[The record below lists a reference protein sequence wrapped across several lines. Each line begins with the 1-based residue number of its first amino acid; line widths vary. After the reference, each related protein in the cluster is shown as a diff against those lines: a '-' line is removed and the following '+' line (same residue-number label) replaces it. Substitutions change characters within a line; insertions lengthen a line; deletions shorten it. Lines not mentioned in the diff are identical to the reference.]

1 MDFNHLP
8 LTTEDGTQ
16 VNLNA
21 LYKIAP
27 SCFTEVRNEK
37 TGELRHVVDFK
48 KLLQLLGDNAVE
60 DEPEAYE
67 FTWVGKQAARRE
79 AATPI
84 NKTLRPVP
92 ESSVDWDHTQNIY
105 IEGDNL
111 DALKLLQKSYLGK
124 VKMIYIDP
132 PYNTGNDFVYHDDFH
147 RSQSEED
154 LEAGN
159 VDELGNRFLKNTE
172 TNGKFH
178 SDWCSMI
185 YPRLQLAH
193 SLLREDGVIFI
204 SIDDHEIE
212 NLKKICCEI
221 YGESNFVAIINWR
234 RSGGRQDSKYYA
246 IIHEYIL
253 CFAKDIDKF
262 QAGEEIK
269 SENVYPKYDEVNKRY
284 YKTQLLR
291 KWGANSLRENR
302 PNLYYPIKGPHGEDI
317 YPTIY
322 LADQRNSALGFK
334 KIQGRWRWGAST
346 MAKAIEEGRV
356 EFQENKYGEL
366 IPYERIYAPKAGEEK
381 TNKYTTWI
389 DDVSNGTDTIKG
401 LFSKTIF
408 DYSKSPQLVGR
419 FLKMADLEDNDLVLD
434 FFSGS
439 ATTAH
444 AVMQL
449 NAEDGGHRKFILVQ
463 LPEETSEDSE
473 AYKAGYKNICE
484 IGEERI
490 RRAGKKIKEEK
501 QGAALVAVR
510 NGKSSQGDLFT
521 QGNQEADGHK
531 GRTLQEHDLDTGFRV
546 FRIDSSNMKDVY
558 FAPKDLEPQQLEL
571 FADNV
576 KEDRTELDLLYGCM
590 VDWGVQLSLPL
601 TKETIDVA
609 DGHKGRTLQA
619 DGNGVTVYTVNDG
632 DLVACFGKPITDNVV
647 KVMADKAPLRVL
659 FRDSCFEK
667 DEQKINIFE
676 QFKQLLGWSDDEA
689 LNNIRVI

>member
-16 VNLNA
+16 LNLDA

-27 SCFTEVRNEK
+27 SCFTEARDEK

-48 KLLQLLGDNAVE
+48 KLRQLLGDNTVE

-111 DALKLLQKSYLGK
+111 DALKLLQKSYLGG

-147 RSQSEED
+147 RTQAEED

-159 VDELGNRFLKNTE
+159 VDELGNRFVKNTE

-193 SLLREDGVIFI
+193 SLLSEDGVIFI
-204 SIDDHEIE
+204 SMDDNEIE
-212 NLKKICCEI
+212 NLRKLCDEIFGEENFIAQIC
-221 YGESNFVAIINWR
+221 WR
-234 RSGGRQDSKYYA
+234 RTDNQLNIGYFAKVK
-246 IIHEYIL
+246 EYIL
-253 CFAKDIDKF
+253 LYSKTRNFTL
-262 QAGEEIK
+262 GRLPL
-269 SENVYPKYDEVNKRY
+269 SEK
-284 YKTQLLR
+284 
-291 KWGANSLRENR
+291 
-302 PNLYYPIKGPHGEDI
+302 
-317 YPTIY
+317 
-322 LADQRNSALGFK
+322 
-334 KIQGRWRWGAST
+334 
-346 MAKAIEEGRV
+346 AKAEYRYSDE
-356 EFQENKYGEL
+356 
-366 IPYERIYAPKAGEEK
+366 
-381 TNKYTTWI
+381 
-389 DDVSNGTDTIKG
+389 KG
-401 LFSKTIF
+401 LFRRSILLDKTRGRRFYPKVTKLGNTLNGPWMVSEEEF
-408 DYSKSPQLVGR
+408 DKMDKNGEIYWTENGDGQPYGKIYLSKSKGQIPNDFWGIEFGTNQRGS
-419 FLKMADLEDNDLVLD
+419 LEVEKLFGKRYFDFPKPVSLIQNICKLGSDKDSIILD

-439 ATTAH
+439 ATTAQ

-463 LPEETSEDSE
+463 LPEETDVNSE

-490 RRAGKKIKEEK
+490 RRAGKKIKEEL

-510 NGKSSQGDLFT
+510 NGKSSQGDLFD
-521 QGNQEADGHK
+521 QGNQQADGHE
-531 GRTLQEHDLDTGFRV
+531 GRTMQADDLDTGFRV
-546 FRIDSSNMKDVY
+546 FRVDSSNMKDVY
-558 FAPKDLEPQQLEL
+558 FAPKDLEPQQLDL

-590 VDWGVQLSLPL
+590 VDWGVPLSLPL
-601 TKETIDVA
+601 SEETIDVADGHTMATDDGTIA

-619 DGNGVTVYTVNDG
+619 DGNSVTVYTVNDG

-647 KVMADKAPLRVL
+647 KAMADKAPLRVL

>member
-1 MDFNHLP
+1 MNFNHLP

-16 VNLNA
+16 LNLNA

-27 SCFTEVRNEK
+27 SCFTEARDEK
-37 TGELRHVVDFK
+37 TGALRHVVDFK
-48 KLLQLLGDNAVE
+48 KLRQLLGDNAVE

-92 ESSVDWDHTQNIY
+92 DSSVDWDHTQNIY

-147 RSQSEED
+147 RTQAEED

-159 VDELGNRFLKNTE
+159 VDELGNRFVKNTE

-185 YPRLQLAH
+185 FSRLQLAH
-193 SLLREDGVIFI
+193 SLLSDDGIIFI
-204 SIDDHEIE
+204 SIDDNEGD
-212 NLKKICCEI
+212 NLEKICDEVFGRTNRI
-221 YGESNFVAIINWR
+221 ETIIWKNKYGAGAKTVGFIS
-234 RSGGRQDSKYYA
+234 S
-246 IIHEYIL
+246 HEYIL
-253 CFAKDIDKF
+253 CYSKNPITNITCEFEGPERDK
-262 QAGEEIK
+262 
-269 SENVYPKYDEVNKRY
+269 YNKRDSKFATRGPY
-284 YKTQLLR
+284 RTQPLMT
-291 KWGANSLRENR
+291 NSLGDR
-302 PNLYYPIKGPHGEDI
+302 PNLMYSIYHNGVEIKPHKQWVWSKERMENAIKNDDVEFTLQKDGSYSVRSKSYLYDEEGNIRRGKPVSILNGPFTQDGTKEMRD
-317 YPTIY
+317 
-322 LADQRNSALGFK
+322 LFDG
-334 KIQGRWRWGAST
+334 
-346 MAKAIEEGRV
+346 KAI
-356 EFQENKYGEL
+356 FDFTKPSKL
-366 IPYERIYAPKAGEEK
+366 IEYLLKLEI
-381 TNKYTTWI
+381 N
-389 DDVSNGTDTIKG
+389 DNN
-401 LFSKTIF
+401 SK
-408 DYSKSPQLVGR
+408 D
-419 FLKMADLEDNDLVLD
+419 FLIMD

-439 ATTAH
+439 ATTAQ

-449 NAEDGGHRKFILVQ
+449 NAEDGGHRKFIMVQ
-463 LPEETSEDSE
+463 LPEETDKDSE
-473 AYKAGYKNICE
+473 AFKAGYKNICE

-490 RRAGKKIKEEK
+490 RRAGKKIKDELKSK
-501 QGAALVAVR
+501 QP
-510 NGKSSQGDLFT
+510 DLFT
-521 QGNQEADGHK
+521 DGSDDK
-531 GRTLQEHDLDTGFRV
+531 QPLDTGFRV
-546 FRIDSSNMKDVY
+546 FRVDSSNMKDVY
-558 FAPKDLEPQQLEL
+558 FAPKDLDPQQLDL

-601 TKETIDVA
+601 ATETID
-609 DGHKGRTLQA
+609 
-619 DGNGVTVYTVNDG
+619 GVTVYTVNEG

-647 KVMADKAPLRVL
+647 KAMADKAPLRVL

>member
-16 VNLNA
+16 LNLDA

-27 SCFTEVRNEK
+27 SCFTEARDEK

-48 KLLQLLGDNAVE
+48 KLRQLLGDNTVE

-111 DALKLLQKSYLGK
+111 DALKLLQKSYLGG

-147 RSQSEED
+147 RTQAEED

-159 VDELGNRFLKNTE
+159 VDELGNRFVKNTE

-193 SLLREDGVIFI
+193 SLLSEDGVIFI
-204 SIDDHEIE
+204 SMDDNEIE
-212 NLKKICCEI
+212 NLRKLCDEIFGEENFIAQIC
-221 YGESNFVAIINWR
+221 WR
-234 RSGGRQDSKYYA
+234 RTDNQLNIGYFAKVK
-246 IIHEYIL
+246 EYIL
-253 CFAKDIDKF
+253 LYSKTRNFTL
-262 QAGEEIK
+262 GRLPL
-269 SENVYPKYDEVNKRY
+269 SEK
-284 YKTQLLR
+284 
-291 KWGANSLRENR
+291 
-302 PNLYYPIKGPHGEDI
+302 
-317 YPTIY
+317 
-322 LADQRNSALGFK
+322 
-334 KIQGRWRWGAST
+334 
-346 MAKAIEEGRV
+346 AKAEYRYSDE
-356 EFQENKYGEL
+356 
-366 IPYERIYAPKAGEEK
+366 
-381 TNKYTTWI
+381 
-389 DDVSNGTDTIKG
+389 KG
-401 LFSKTIF
+401 LFRRSILLDKTRGRRFYPKVTKLGNTLNGPWMVSEEEF
-408 DYSKSPQLVGR
+408 DKMDKNGEIYWTENGDGQPYGKIYLSKSKGQIPNDFWGIEFGTNQRGS
-419 FLKMADLEDNDLVLD
+419 LEVEKLFGKRYFDFPKPVSLIQNICKLGSDKDSIILD

-439 ATTAH
+439 ATTAQ

-463 LPEETSEDSE
+463 LPEETDVNSE

-490 RRAGKKIKEEK
+490 RRAGKKIKEEL

-510 NGKSSQGDLFT
+510 NGKSSQGDLFD
-521 QGNQEADGHK
+521 QDNQQTDGHK
-531 GRTLQEHDLDTGFRV
+531 GRTLQVDDLDTGFRV

-558 FAPKDLEPQQLEL
+558 FAPKDLEPQQLDL

-590 VDWGVQLSLPL
+590 VDWGVPLSLPL
-601 TKETIDVA
+601 SEETIDVADGHTMATDDGTIA

-647 KVMADKAPLRVL
+647 KAMADKAPLRVL

>member
-1 MDFNHLP
+1 MNFNHLP

-16 VNLNA
+16 LNLDA

-27 SCFTEVRNEK
+27 SCFTEARDEK
-37 TGELRHVVDFK
+37 TGALRHVVDFK
-48 KLLQLLGDNAVE
+48 KLRQLLGDNAVE

-67 FTWVGKQAARRE
+67 FTWVGKNAARRE
-79 AATPI
+79 AAMPI

-111 DALKLLQKSYLGK
+111 EALKLLQKSYLGK

-147 RSQSEED
+147 RTQAEED

-159 VDELGNRFLKNTE
+159 VDELGNRFVKNTE

-185 YPRLQLAH
+185 YPRLQVAH
-193 SLLREDGVIFI
+193 TLLSEDGVILI
-204 SIDDHEIE
+204 SIDDGEQSTLKEICDE
-212 NLKKICCEI
+212 VF
-221 YGESNFVAIINWR
+221 GEANFIASFVWK
-234 RSGGRQDSKYYA
+234 SRQNKDNRNITGVS
-246 IIHEYIL
+246 IDHEYIL
-253 CFAKDIDKF
+253 AYGKSSAIRLFSGDKRKDNTYKNPDNDPRGPWASANM
-262 QAGEEIK
+262 AG
-269 SENVYPKYDEVNKRY
+269 
-284 YKTQLLR
+284 LL
-291 KWGANSLRENR
+291 
-302 PNLYYPIKGPHGEDI
+302 P
-317 YPTIY
+317 
-322 LADQRNSALGFK
+322 ADQRPNCHYDLVNPNTGINYGK
-334 KIQGRWRWGAST
+334 PKMGWRYDKNT
-346 MAKAIEEGRV
+346 MAKLIADNRILWPDNPKGRPRRKV
-356 EFQENKYGEL
+356 FLSELKDNLPGYSSIVATDIYTRNGTKELDELFGKKYFDFPKPVEL
-366 IPYERIYAPKAGEEK
+366 IKGFINQIA
-381 TNKYTTWI
+381 
-389 DDVSNGTDTIKG
+389 TDKDSI
-401 LFSKTIF
+401 
-408 DYSKSPQLVGR
+408 
-419 FLKMADLEDNDLVLD
+419 VLD

-463 LPEETSEDSE
+463 LPEETDENSE

-490 RRAGKKIKEEK
+490 RRAGKKIQDELKAK
-501 QGAALVAVR
+501 QP
-510 NGKSSQGDLFT
+510 DLFDNKNS
-521 QGNQEADGHK
+521 QP
-531 GRTLQEHDLDTGFRV
+531 LDTGFRV

-558 FAPKDLEPQQLEL
+558 FAPKDLKPQQLEF

-601 TKETIDVA
+601 STETID
-609 DGHKGRTLQA
+609 D
-619 DGNGVTVYTVNDG
+619 VTVYTVNDG
-632 DLVACFGKPITDNVV
+632 DLVACFGKPITDKIV
-647 KVMADKAPLRVL
+647 KAMAVKAPLRVL